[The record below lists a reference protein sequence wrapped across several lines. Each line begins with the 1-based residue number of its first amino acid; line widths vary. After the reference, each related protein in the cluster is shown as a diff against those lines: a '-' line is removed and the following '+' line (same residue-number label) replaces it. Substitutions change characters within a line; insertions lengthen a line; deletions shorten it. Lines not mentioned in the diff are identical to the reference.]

1 MDTTQ
6 FLLSTAVT
14 ITTILLIIVS
24 IQLISLLKQLKS
36 NPKNDHI
43 IKKQESPSV
52 GGKKSHIIK
61 KKVNL
66 TSLLEKIKIL
76 MPHSHSL
83 KKRFFKSGNPTLLS
97 QASAS
102 LEEKHLPI

>member
-36 NPKNDHI
+36 DTKNDYVVKNTDH
-43 IKKQESPSV
+43 KKDRV
-52 GGKKSHIIK
+52 IK

-76 MPHSHSL
+76 TPHKHSL
-83 KKRFFKSGNPTLLS
+83 KKKFFKSVS
-97 QASAS
+97 
-102 LEEKHLPI
+102 

>member
-24 IQLISLLKQLKS
+24 IQLILLLKQLKKDHVKGS
-36 NPKNDHI
+36 DHI
-43 IKKQESPSV
+43 IKSPEIKKEKSV
-52 GGKKSHIIK
+52 K

-66 TSLLEKIKIL
+66 HSLLEKIKIL
-76 MPHSHSL
+76 TPHHNNTL
-83 KKRFFKSGNPTLLS
+83 KKKFFKS
-97 QASAS
+97 
-102 LEEKHLPI
+102 

>member
-24 IQLISLLKQLKS
+24 IQLISLLKQLK
-36 NPKNDHI
+36 NNAKNDYV
-43 IKKQESPSV
+43 IKKPES
-52 GGKKSHIIK
+52 KKGHIIK
-61 KKVNL
+61 KKVSL

-76 MPHSHSL
+76 MPHNHSL
-83 KKRFFKSGNPTLLS
+83 KKKFFKSV
-97 QASAS
+97 
-102 LEEKHLPI
+102 

>member
-24 IQLISLLKQLKS
+24 LQLISLLKQLKS
-36 NPKNDHI
+36 NPKSDHVV
-43 IKKQESPSV
+43 KKPESPSA

-76 MPHSHSL
+76 TPHNHSP
-83 KKRFFKSGNPTLLS
+83 KKKFFKTT
-97 QASAS
+97 
-102 LEEKHLPI
+102 